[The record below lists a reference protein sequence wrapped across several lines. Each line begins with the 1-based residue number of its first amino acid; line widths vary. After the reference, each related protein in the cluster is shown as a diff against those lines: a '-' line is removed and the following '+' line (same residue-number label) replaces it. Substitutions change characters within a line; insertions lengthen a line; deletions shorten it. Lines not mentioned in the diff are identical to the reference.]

1 MSAFIASYVY
11 ITKNVFLDLYQRN
24 DYDHMHCFFI
34 SSKIFCEYMREA
46 RI

>member
-24 DYDHMHCFFI
+24 DYASYALFFL
-34 SSKIFCEYMREA
+34 
-46 RI
+46 